1 MEDETRQFEAHAKQF
16 EASVDQLEALLAP
29 LLAQPFDELVSK
41 SENLIDR
48 ASLCVLFSYVIHSLA
63 FLYLRT
69 QGATKGHQV
78 RKDLQQVKEYMDKV
92 SKAAGLRLATT
103 KLDKEAAHRFIKHTL
118 SSNPIE
124 KARYT
129 ELEKQNQ
136 AESFLESILPGETAE
151 TKTPSKKANKKRK
164 SDAGV
169 GDSVEP
175 AALSTEDKN
184 EEEAVDSPRFEKLG
198 SEPKKSKKDKRT
210 LKPKDKGG
218 NSAKNSP
225 VMAAKQVSKSKK

>member
-1 MEDETRQFEAHAKQF
+1 MEDETRQFEEHAQQF
-16 EASVDQLEALLAP
+16 ETSVGQLETLLAP

-41 SENLIDR
+41 SESLIDR

-78 RKDLQQVKEYMDKV
+78 RKDLQRVKEYMDKV

-103 KLDKEAAHRFIKHTL
+103 KLDKEAAQRFIKHTL

-124 KARYT
+124 KAKYT
-129 ELEKQNQ
+129 ELEQQKQ
-136 AESFLESILPGETAE
+136 AESFLESILPGESE

-169 GDSVEP
+169 GESVES
-175 AALSTEDKN
+175 AAVSTEDKN
-184 EEEAVDSPRFEKLG
+184 EEEVVDSPRFEKLG
-198 SEPKKSKKDKRT
+198 SESKKAKKDKKT
-210 LKPKDKGG
+210 LKPKDKGS

-225 VMAAKQVSKSKK
+225 VMTAKQVPKSKK